1 MAQIEL
7 TLYHVACYGL
17 AEQESSVTN
26 LDVTVASEIKTLEN
40 PSEPEAKSIYL
51 KVGDD
56 ITQYSLYLVT
66 ISFLKKVYQ
75 PTEVIA
81 ELQVKGGAAIPM
93 SVLEKTF
100 KHVKV
105 ELKCDSAAVGSD
117 YYVHEVQARYK
128 KDGMY
133 VSLKIYSLDKLL
145 TINKVSRAFVA
156 QKLAD
161 KTKSILS
168 TEMAKYKKPY
178 FIDNSSSE
186 SKTVGYDATNMQHL
200 TDGSKEHIHPY
211 LVQYNESFYDLLA
224 RTANRWGEFMYYED
238 GQLNFGYNKASTP
251 TEVNNYTERY
261 YFDIYHADN
270 GKNPSVATDGNYDVL
285 ASNEKQF
292 IDTTLEKSPNSISG
306 IMYSPGD
313 KFDKVVM
320 KKLANFFKNDKSL
333 PAFIVNEIVDDII
346 EIGSKAV
353 QRDHA
358 NEKFDQTYFPED
370 EDDNGKMVVSSSAP
384 GLAEQRDG
392 DNKTYN
398 QFTEIGT
405 NYNDTKYL
413 EILAKEQTSGRNALH
428 MNFDTTYP
436 NLTLGQMIEVDG
448 QYYIVVEVSCR
459 KMTSVDYS
467 LDEQKDAEG
476 NIKIAGIKKIT
487 TFNYVFEV
495 VALGGNAKTAS
506 NAKEF
511 YPAVI
516 PAGHIRLAEPQIATI
531 SDAKDPSGN
540 NQVRVVF
547 PWQYDENSK
556 VEGVPKSV
564 DDAAKQAT
572 PWLRFT
578 TNASGAPIVGKHYK
592 GNKVLI
598 GFINGNVERPYVL
611 GCLESKGDKA
621 DVAQT
626 SPGGHYLKI
635 NDDPS
640 GLSKFLTGMFLPGWK
655 SLSAFVPQMGEL
667 PETEGDTGIKLG
679 GGFELSDY
687 YGIYRISG
695 STDGRNVTV
704 ASPWGNVVVNAFTG
718 ISISAPNGDISI
730 RGKNV
735 SIEAG
740 NNLTLTSGTN
750 VKAKIIDGTV
760 KGSFSNLGGEIAA
773 AVVKK
778 LADTLLNLVTI
789 DLTIVR
795 NVFDIV
801 FRPAEGKLL
810 VKSNRYLMLE
820 SGKGQCAYPEA
831 AYVDKNMTD
840 FMIEKRKKKDLRPG
854 LEISGDMVKVANKIG
869 NLVDIYNS
877 KYIKAYNECF
887 EKKEAFDKSI
897 TKARGLADDFDGTN
911 TPVICKSFADLKDK
925 FWENTNKYFRKE
937 DLEFKDNF
945 KDDSVA
951 DALLTITGLDITTAE
966 KKEKVKK
973 KVLELRKDAKKEV
986 GMAADE
992 LRKSIMAFNMVLNGL
1007 TGDEVKKEVES
1018 LRHFY
1023 FPNYLLDALEP
1034 AFKKEKLG
1042 DDCYYC
1048 TIEDAKKDLTTALGA
1063 NDLDAH
1069 KKILKRKAAILWLEK
1084 LGFQDEWR
1092 KEVPNRDESGAQVAT
1107 TDAEGKPI
1115 PGTTSKPARPFAVT
1129 DIGNDTKWADYLNSL
1144 TAVPKLSPVKYKA
1157 AEALKKSAEKWVDN
1171 LYFFKNIVENESW
1184 SNAKNGGILFSSD
1197 EHTYGLQ
1204 NTIKT
1209 DIKTIAKEKLTEL
1222 DDPTVGVTSFL
1233 DTIRNVLKD
1242 F

>member
-7 TLYHVACYGL
+7 TLYHIPCYGVSTTSTS
-17 AEQESSVTN
+17 EMYT
-26 LDVTVASEIKTLEN
+26 DVTVASEIKTLEN
-40 PSEPEAKSIYL
+40 PSEPVAKSLYF
-51 KVGDD
+51 KVGSAT
-56 ITQYSLYLVT
+56 TQYSLYLVN

-81 ELQVKGGAAIPM
+81 ELQVTGGSNIPM
-93 SVLEKTF
+93 STLENTF
-100 KHVKV
+100 KHVQV
-105 ELKCDSAAVGSD
+105 ELKCDSTAVGSD

-161 KTKSILS
+161 KKKSILS
-168 TEMAKYKKPY
+168 TEMAKYKKPF
-178 FIDNSSSE
+178 FIANSSSVTKNVE
-186 SKTVGYDATNMQHL
+186 YEASNMQHL
-200 TDGSKEHIHPY
+200 IDGSNEHIHPY
-211 LVQYNESFYDLLA
+211 LVQYNESFYDFLA

-238 GQLNFGYNKASTP
+238 GKLHFGYNKASTP
-251 TEVNNYTERY
+251 TEVKNYTERY

-270 GKNPSVATDGNYDVL
+270 KKNPSIATAGFYDVL
-285 ASNEKQF
+285 ASNEEQF
-292 IDTTLEKSPNSISG
+292 NDTTLKRSPNSISG
-306 IMYSPGD
+306 IMYCPGD

-333 PAFIVNEIVDDII
+333 PAFIVNEIVDDTI

-358 NEKFDQTYFPED
+358 NEKFDQAYFPEK

-392 DNKTYN
+392 DNKKYN

-413 EILAKEQTSGRNALH
+413 AILAKEQASGRNALH

-436 NLTLGQMIEVDG
+436 QLKLGQMIEVDG
-448 QYYIVVEVSCR
+448 QYYIVVEVSCK
-459 KMTSVDYS
+459 KMTSVDYA
-467 LDEQKDAEG
+467 LDEKEDE
-476 NIKIAGIKKIT
+476 NKVVKIAGIKKIT

-540 NQVRVVF
+540 NQVRVLF
-547 PWQYDENSK
+547 PWQSDESC
-556 VEGVPKSV
+556 
-564 DDAAKQAT
+564 AKDAT

-611 GCLESKGDKA
+611 GGLEAKGDKA

-687 YGIYRISG
+687 YGIYKISG

-704 ASPWGNVVVNAFTG
+704 ASPWGNVAVNAFTG

-730 RGKNV
+730 KGKNV

-760 KGSFSNLGGEIAA
+760 KGSFGNLGGEIAA

-789 DLTIVR
+789 DLTMVR

-820 SGKGQCAYPEA
+820 SGKGECAYPEA
-831 AYVDKNMTD
+831 AFVDKNMTD

-854 LEISGDMVKVANKIG
+854 LEVSSDMVKVANKIG
-869 NLVDIYNS
+869 NLVDIFNN

-897 TKARGLADDFDGTN
+897 TDACGLADDFDGRN
-911 TPVICKSFADLKDK
+911 TPDICKSFADLKDK
-925 FWENTNKYFRKE
+925 FWENSNKYFKKE
-937 DLEFKDNF
+937 DLVFKDNF

-951 DALLTITGLDITTAE
+951 DALLTITGMDISTAE
-966 KKEKVKK
+966 KKEKVKNE
-973 KVLELRKDAKKEV
+973 LLGLRKKAKIKV
-986 GMAADE
+986 GSAADD

-1034 AFKKEKLG
+1034 AFKKENL

-1048 TIEDAKKDLTTALGA
+1048 KIEDAKKNLTSALGA

-1115 PGTTSKPARPFAVT
+1115 PGTTSKPARPFAVA
-1129 DIGNDTKWADYLNSL
+1129 DIGDDTKWADYLNSL

-1184 SNAKNGGILFSSD
+1184 SSAKNGGILFSSD
-1197 EHTYGLQ
+1197 SHTYGLK
-1204 NTIKT
+1204 NKIDG

-1233 DTIRNVLKD
+1233 DSIRNVLKN
-1242 F
+1242 FN